1 MGWCHTL
8 IGDESRNS
16 LLAGVNALA
25 DAVKVTLGPYGRYVA
40 MHQKANVR
48 GSEYSDRARPDAPVL
63 VTNDGV
69 TVARSIVLRDPV
81 QETGARLV
89 REAAIKANDVAGD
102 GTTTAI
108 VIAQALLAG
117 ALRCVAAGADPIELR
132 RGVDKA
138 GAWVQDSL
146 RADATPVTDASD
158 LARVA
163 TVSCRDEKIGAMVG
177 DAFEKVGREGVVAVD
192 DWQRADTALEVAE
205 GIVIDRGLL
214 SPHLATDSS
223 GMKAELS
230 DPYILLTDKK
240 LENPQEIIPAL
251 ICAAEDGRDML
262 VVCDGVGDEVLGLL
276 VENKRQGDMNV
287 ACVLAPGYGEGRRWR
302 MQDIAVQTGATY
314 MTEEQGV
321 ALRDVTRE
329 ELGAA
334 ERVRVQG
341 KRTTIFGGKGD
352 PAAIAERVKELRY
365 LANNTDYEF
374 NRKRHAERLARF
386 VSGIATI
393 KVGGTTEAEQRQRQM
408 LVEDA
413 TNAARSALDGGILPG
428 GGAALVHAVA
438 SVEHGVGELV
448 GDERTGARIALDA
461 CLEPQRQ
468 IVRNA
473 GRIAGVVEHRV
484 RELGPRY
491 GYDASTASYVDMIQ
505 RGIIDPLKVTLAAQ
519 GSAFSVAST
528 VLGVEAGVVSGDQVD
543 ASIKQLIERRVH
555 CS

>member
-1 MGWCHTL
+1 MIWRKTV
-8 IGDESRNS
+8 IGDEARNS

-25 DAVKVTLGPYGRYVA
+25 DAVKVTLGPSGRYVA

-69 TVARSIVLRDPV
+69 TVARSIVLRDPI
-81 QETGARLV
+81 QEMGARLV

-108 VIAQALLAG
+108 VITQALLSG
-117 ALRCVAAGADPIELR
+117 TLRNVAAGADPIALR
-132 RGVDKA
+132 RGVNQA
-138 GAWVQDSL
+138 GTWVEDAL
-146 RADATPVTDASD
+146 HAAATPVDDSSY

-163 TVSCRDEKIGAMVG
+163 TISCRDAEIGAMVG
-177 DAFEKVGREGVVAVD
+177 EAFEKVGREGVVAVD
-192 DWQRADTALEVAE
+192 DWERAGTVLDVSE

-214 SPHLATDSS
+214 SPHLATDDS
-223 GMKAELS
+223 GAKAELTN
-230 DPYILLTDKK
+230 PYILLTDKK

-262 VVCDGVGDEVLGLL
+262 IVCDGVGDEVLGLL

-314 MTEEQGV
+314 MTEEMGV
-321 ALRDVTRE
+321 ALRDVTRD
-329 ELGAA
+329 ELGGA
-334 ERVRVQG
+334 ERVLVQG

-352 PAAIAERVKELRY
+352 PAAIADRVKELRY
-365 LANNTDYEF
+365 LANNTEYEF

-393 KVGGTTEAEQRQRQM
+393 KVGGITEAEQRQRQL

-413 TNAARSALDGGILPG
+413 VNAARAALEGGILPG
-428 GGAALVHAVA
+428 GGAALAHAA
-438 SVEHGVGELV
+438 DALDQRADELQ

-461 CLEPQRQ
+461 CREPLRQ

-473 GRIAGVVEHRV
+473 GGVAGVVEEHV
-484 RELGPRY
+484 RELGQNS
-491 GYDASTASYVDMIQ
+491 GYDASTGSYVDMLEA
-505 RGIIDPLKVTLAAQ
+505 GIIDPLNVTLAALEA
-519 GSAFSVAST
+519 AFSVAST
-528 VLGVEAGVVSGDQVD
+528 VLGVEGNVAEGGDADMSIMQMVERQVHR
-543 ASIKQLIERRVH
+543 S
-555 CS
+555 

>member
-1 MGWCHTL
+1 MSWRTTV
-8 IGDESRNS
+8 IGDKARSS

-25 DAVKVTLGPYGRYVA
+25 DAVKVTLGPSGRYVA

-48 GSEYSDRARPDAPVL
+48 GSEYSDRSRPDAPVL

-69 TVARSIVLRDPV
+69 TVARSIVLPDPV
-81 QETGARLV
+81 QEMGARLV

-108 VIAQALLAG
+108 VITQALLSG
-117 ALRCVAAGADPIELR
+117 TLRNVAAGADPIALR
-132 RGVDKA
+132 RGISQA
-138 GAWVQDSL
+138 GTWVADAL
-146 RADATPVTDASD
+146 RAASTPVDDPSN

-163 TVSCRDEKIGAMVG
+163 TISCRDAEIGAMVG
-177 DAFEKVGREGVVAVD
+177 EAFEKVGREGVVAVD
-192 DWQRADTALEVAE
+192 DWQRAGTVLDVAE

-214 SPHLATDSS
+214 SPHLATDDS
-223 GMKAELS
+223 GAKAELTN
-230 DPYILLTDKK
+230 PYILLTDKK

-262 VVCDGVGDEVLGLL
+262 IVCDGIGDEVLGLL

-314 MTEEQGV
+314 MTEELGV
-321 ALRDVTRE
+321 ALRDVTRD
-329 ELGAA
+329 ELGGA
-334 ERVRVQG
+334 ERVLVQG

-352 PAAIAERVKELRY
+352 PEAIEDRIKELRY

-393 KVGGTTEAEQRQRQM
+393 KVGGATEAEQRQRQL

-413 TNAARSALDGGILPG
+413 VNAARAALEGGILPG
-428 GGAALVHAVA
+428 GGAALAHAA
-438 SVEHGVGELV
+438 DALGQQADELQ

-461 CLEPQRQ
+461 CREPLRQ

-473 GRIAGVVEHRV
+473 GGVAGVVQERV
-484 RELGPRY
+484 SELGPSH
-491 GYDASTASYVDMIQ
+491 GYDAITGNYVDMLQ
-505 RGIIDPLKVTLAAQ
+505 AGIIDPLKVTLAALE
-519 GSAFSVAST
+519 SAFSVAST
-528 VLGVEAGVVSGDQVD
+528 VLGVEGDVVMGGDADLSIMQMVERQVHR
-543 ASIKQLIERRVH
+543 S
-555 CS
+555 